1 VNVHLHLGDTEA
13 GVEGAAGADDS
24 GSPGPGAA
32 GTDYSSISFPSEGLD
47 KCSADL
53 QACLTAN
60 NGPSACQRCTDQ
72 AACSK
77 EINKK
82 NYQEFC

>member
-1 VNVHLHLGDTEA
+1 MFLQTFPHL
-13 GVEGAAGADDS
+13 
-24 GSPGPGAA
+24 
-32 GTDYSSISFPSEGLD
+32 GLD

-82 NYQEFC
+82 SKKSYN